1 MILTKRR
8 GRAEK
13 ENAEVE
19 AHTGRGLGQSWRVSE
34 EASHQA
40 MPHSGYSVTKM
51 ICVNTRVFYQA
62 NSRTS
67 DFIKNIF
74 SKDQVSSL

>member
-13 ENAEVE
+13 ENTEVE